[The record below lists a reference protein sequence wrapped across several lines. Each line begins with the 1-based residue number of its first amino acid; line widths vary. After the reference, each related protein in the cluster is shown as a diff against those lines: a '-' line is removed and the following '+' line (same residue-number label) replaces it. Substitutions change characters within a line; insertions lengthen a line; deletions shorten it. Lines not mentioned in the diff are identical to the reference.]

1 MRVAHITTIA
11 LSLRYL
17 LLNQMQSI
25 QAAGYEVVGVSAA
38 GPEAGEVERAGIAHC
53 AVPLT
58 RRFAPLA
65 DLRGLWALYRLLRRE
80 RFDIVHT
87 HTAKPGLLGLLAA
100 RWARVP
106 VIVHTIH
113 GYHFGA
119 ATPRWVRRC
128 YIILE
133 RWAARGADLLLSQGQ
148 AELQLA
154 VAEKI
159 CPPHKIKLLGNGID
173 LTQFDPQRVTPEDCA
188 RRRRALGLRQ
198 DELVVGFV
206 GRLVAEKGVCELLE
220 AARIVRGQVRGVK
233 FLLIGATDND
243 KTDAFTP
250 DMAQRYG
257 VADVCL
263 FVGQQQNMPEL
274 YALMDVFAL
283 PSHREGFPRAPM
295 EAAAMGV
302 PVIVSDI
309 AGCRETVVPNET
321 GLVVPLG
328 DEAAL
333 AAALTAL
340 LTHPHLAAQLGQAG
354 RRYALRHFD
363 EQQVFGKILAEY
375 ARLLQS
381 KGLAVSAQ
389 TPPVISAAHVG

>member
-1 MRVAHITTIA
+1 MRVAHVTTIA

-17 LLNQMQSI
+17 LLNQMRSI

-38 GPEAGEVERAGIAHC
+38 GPEVATLNRVGIAHR

-65 DLRGLWALYRLLRRE
+65 DLRGLWSLYRLLRRE

-119 ATPRWVRRC
+119 ATPRWLRRL
-128 YIILE
+128 YIALE

-154 VAEKI
+154 LTEKI
-159 CPPHKIKLLGNGID
+159 CPPEKIKLLGNGID
-173 LTQFDPQRVTPEDCA
+173 LTHFDPQRITAADRV
-188 RRRRALGLRQ
+188 RRRRALGLRE
-198 DELVVGFV
+198 DDLVVGFV

-220 AARIVRGQVRGVK
+220 AARIVREQVRGVK
-233 FLLIGATDND
+233 FLFIGATDGD
-243 KTDAFTP
+243 KADAFRP
-250 DMAQRYG
+250 EMARRYG
-257 VADVCL
+257 VAEVCI
-263 FVGQQQNMPEL
+263 FAGQQREMPEL
-274 YALMDVFAL
+274 YTLMDVFAL

-302 PVIVSDI
+302 PVVVSDV
-309 AGCRETVVPNET
+309 AGCLETVLPNET
-321 GLVVPLG
+321 GLIVPVG
-328 DEAAL
+328 NEAAL

-340 LTHPHLAAQLGQAG
+340 LKHPRWAAQLGQAG

-363 EQQVFGKILAEY
+363 EQKVFAKVLAEY
-375 ARLLQS
+375 ARLLQT
-381 KGLAVSAQ
+381 KGLAVNAETS
-389 TPPVISAAHVG
+389 PVTSAARV